1 MFFAPDVIGE
11 VSRLSYD
18 YCIAAPRM
26 CSHAGQRIGNTMAGI
41 KRIYQLYRRDS
52 VLAIFFG
59 IFLIFHGMVILL
71 FAGQSWGWF
80 ELRPEMTWP
89 QDSWLFSRI
98 LKGEGLRVV
107 ATTLLV
113 IAALGYAAGGL
124 GLFFRADWWRSATA
138 ASAIFSS
145 LLYFIFWNGKF
156 QALDDQGGF
165 GILINLAILIVVLI
179 FQWPA

>member
-11 VSRLSYD
+11 VSGFSYD
-18 YCIAAPRM
+18 YGIAAPRM
-26 CSHAGQRIGNTMAGI
+26 CSHAGQRVGNTMAGI

-71 FAGQSWGWF
+71 YAGQSWGLF

-98 LKGEGLRVV
+98 LVGGGLRLV
-107 ATTLLV
+107 ATIFLM
-113 IAALGYAAGGL
+113 IAALGFAAGGL
-124 GLFFRADWWRSATA
+124 GLFFQANWWRTATA
-138 ASAIFSS
+138 GSAIFSS

-165 GILINLAILIVVLI
+165 GILINLVILIVVLI
-179 FQWPA
+179 FHWPA